1 MTLASASPR
10 RQALLRTLWIE
21 FRIVPSLA
29 DEAGPLPDDGCRRA
43 EALALRKAAEVATR
57 VGEGLVLG
65 ADTIVEC
72 DGRLLGKPRDRDEAR
87 RFLRLLSGRSHLVVT
102 ALALVEA
109 GGGRTVTG
117 QEVTEVCVR
126 PLMAEEIDAYAGR
139 TSRWIRRVATPS
151 RGLAGPSSRG
161 SKGASPTLLD
171 CRSAGCAPCCSAS
184 ESTRL
189 SAHSD
194 LRALANVPE
203 RLIATRNE
211 AQALRL
217 TPFPA
222 RATVLRNRDETA

>member
-10 RQALLRTLWIE
+10 RQALLRALWIE
-21 FRIVPSLA
+21 FRIIPSLA
-29 DEAGPLPDDGCRRA
+29 DEAGPLPDDGCRKA

-65 ADTIVEC
+65 ADTIVKC

-126 PLMAEEIDAYAGR
+126 PLMAEEIDAYVGTDEPLDKAGGYAIQGAGGAFIEGIKGSF
-139 TSRWIRRVATPS
+139 TNVV
-151 RGLAGPSSRG
+151 GLPLGR
-161 SKGASPTLLD
+161 
-171 CRSAGCAPCCSAS
+171 
-184 ESTRL
+184 
-189 SAHSD
+189 
-194 LRALANVPE
+194 LRALLLRFGIDPLG
-203 RLIATRNE
+203 R
-211 AQALRL
+211 QA
-217 TPFPA
+217 
-222 RATVLRNRDETA
+222 

>member
-126 PLMAEEIDAYAGR
+126 PLMAEEIDAYIGTDEPLDKAGGYAIQGAGGAFIEGIKGSF
-139 TSRWIRRVATPS
+139 TNVV
-151 RGLAGPSSRG
+151 GLPLGR
-161 SKGASPTLLD
+161 
-171 CRSAGCAPCCSAS
+171 
-184 ESTRL
+184 
-189 SAHSD
+189 
-194 LRALANVPE
+194 LRALLLRFGIDPLG
-203 RLIATRNE
+203 R
-211 AQALRL
+211 QA
-217 TPFPA
+217 
-222 RATVLRNRDETA
+222 

>member
-1 MTLASASPR
+1 MILASASPR
-10 RQALLRTLWIE
+10 RQALLRALWIE

-126 PLMAEEIDAYAGR
+126 PLMAEEIDSYVGTDEPLDKAGGYAIQGAGGAFIEGIKGSFTNVVGLPLGR
-139 TSRWIRRVATPS
+139 
-151 RGLAGPSSRG
+151 
-161 SKGASPTLLD
+161 
-171 CRSAGCAPCCSAS
+171 
-184 ESTRL
+184 
-189 SAHSD
+189 
-194 LRALANVPE
+194 LRALLLRFGIDPLG
-203 RLIATRNE
+203 R
-211 AQALRL
+211 QA
-217 TPFPA
+217 
-222 RATVLRNRDETA
+222 

>member
-10 RQALLRTLWIE
+10 RQALLRALWIE
-21 FRIVPSLA
+21 FRIIPSLA
-29 DEAGPLPDDGCRRA
+29 DEAGPLPDDGCRKA

-126 PLMAEEIDAYAGR
+126 PLMAEEIDAYVGTDEPLDKAGGYAIQGAGGAFIEGIKGSF
-139 TSRWIRRVATPS
+139 TNVV
-151 RGLAGPSSRG
+151 GLPLGR
-161 SKGASPTLLD
+161 
-171 CRSAGCAPCCSAS
+171 
-184 ESTRL
+184 
-189 SAHSD
+189 
-194 LRALANVPE
+194 LRALLLRFGIDPLG
-203 RLIATRNE
+203 R
-211 AQALRL
+211 QA
-217 TPFPA
+217 
-222 RATVLRNRDETA
+222 

>member
-10 RQALLRTLWIE
+10 RQALLRALWIE

-126 PLMAEEIDAYAGR
+126 PLMAEEIDAYVGTDEPLDKAGGYAIQGAGGAFIEGIKGSF
-139 TSRWIRRVATPS
+139 TNVV
-151 RGLAGPSSRG
+151 GLPLGR
-161 SKGASPTLLD
+161 
-171 CRSAGCAPCCSAS
+171 
-184 ESTRL
+184 
-189 SAHSD
+189 
-194 LRALANVPE
+194 LRAL
-203 RLIATRNE
+203 L
-211 AQALRL
+211 LRFGID
-217 TPFPA
+217 PFVRPF
-222 RATVLRNRDETA
+222 

>member
-10 RQALLRTLWIE
+10 RQALLRALWIE
-21 FRIVPSLA
+21 FRIIPSLA

-126 PLMAEEIDAYAGR
+126 PLMAEEIDAYVGTDEPLDKAGGYAIQGAGGAFIEGIKGSF
-139 TSRWIRRVATPS
+139 TNVV
-151 RGLAGPSSRG
+151 GLPLGR
-161 SKGASPTLLD
+161 
-171 CRSAGCAPCCSAS
+171 
-184 ESTRL
+184 
-189 SAHSD
+189 
-194 LRALANVPE
+194 LRALLLRFGIDPLG
-203 RLIATRNE
+203 R
-211 AQALRL
+211 QA
-217 TPFPA
+217 
-222 RATVLRNRDETA
+222 

>member
-10 RQALLRTLWIE
+10 RQALLRALRIE
-21 FRIVPSLA
+21 FRIIPSLA

-126 PLMAEEIDAYAGR
+126 PLMAEEIDAYVGTDEPLDKAGGYAIQGAGGAFIEGIKGSF
-139 TSRWIRRVATPS
+139 TNVV
-151 RGLAGPSSRG
+151 GLPLGR
-161 SKGASPTLLD
+161 
-171 CRSAGCAPCCSAS
+171 
-184 ESTRL
+184 
-189 SAHSD
+189 
-194 LRALANVPE
+194 LRALLLRFGIDPLG
-203 RLIATRNE
+203 R
-211 AQALRL
+211 QA
-217 TPFPA
+217 
-222 RATVLRNRDETA
+222 